1 MFDTLVFKEVLVIHF
16 IIQSNDSGNIMLL
29 ENLNILVR
37 MVSKPLMRL
46 FLLNRTHKSHE
57 LLWDD
62 PVEVS
67 VLDSFIE
74 LVLLYVKSS
83 EVVPSEF
90 DCVF

>member
-1 MFDTLVFKEVLVIHF
+1 
-16 IIQSNDSGNIMLL
+16 MLL

-46 FLLNRTHKSHE
+46 FLLNRAHKSHE